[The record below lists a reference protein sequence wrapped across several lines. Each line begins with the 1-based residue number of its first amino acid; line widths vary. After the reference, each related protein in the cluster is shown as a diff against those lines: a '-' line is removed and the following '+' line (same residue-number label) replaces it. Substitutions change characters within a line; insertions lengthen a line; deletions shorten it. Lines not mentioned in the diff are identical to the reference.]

1 MIVYKSPEE
10 IGKMRRA
17 GRIVA
22 GTIERVLAAVRPNVT
37 TAELD
42 SVAEEYIREQGA
54 TPSFKGYGGGAGAGR
69 VPFPAS
75 ICTSINDEIVHG
87 IPSAERSVDE
97 GDLLKLDFGAI
108 WEGFHGDSAVT
119 VIVGE
124 PASAD
129 ADKLVRATEEALE
142 AGISQIRPG
151 GRLSDIGAAV
161 EQVARGAGFE
171 VVREYVGHGIG
182 RNLHEDPQIPNYG
195 KSGRGP
201 VLKPGLVVAVEP
213 MVNVGGPETR
223 MLKDFW
229 TVVTADG
236 SLSAHFEHT
245 LWCTAAGPVVLT
257 APEGQAMAAA

>member
-1 MIVYKSPEE
+1 VIIYKSPEE
-10 IGKMRRA
+10 IDKMRRA

-22 GTIERVLAAVRPNVT
+22 GTIERVLAAVTPKVT
-37 TAELD
+37 TAALD
-42 SVAEEYIREQGA
+42 AVAEEYIREQGA

-87 IPSAERSVDE
+87 IPSPERSVDE

-108 WEGFHGDSAVT
+108 WEGFQGDSAVT

-124 PASAD
+124 PRSAE
-129 ADKLVRATEEALE
+129 ADKLVRVTEEALE
-142 AGISQIRPG
+142 AGIAQIRPG

-182 RNLHEDPQIPNYG
+182 RNMHEDPQIPNYG
-195 KSGRGP
+195 KPGRGP

-213 MVNVGGPETR
+213 MVNVGGWETSV
-223 MLKDFW
+223 LPDGW
-229 TVVTADG
+229 TVVSEDG
-236 SLSAHFEHT
+236 TLSAHFEHT
-245 LWCTAAGPVVLT
+245 IAVTEDGHEVLT
-257 APEGQAMAAA
+257 ARA